1 MLNRARGQMPP
12 LELGLVLLLGFLW
25 GSPYALTK
33 ISLETIPPIT
43 LVAARVSL
51 AAAALWLIAISRGYE
66 VPRDRRLIGLFFVQ
80 GIITCV
86 VPYTLIAFGQ
96 QTVESGLAAILNST
110 TPLFVCVI
118 GVLWT
123 RHEPVTSSRVL
134 GAAIGFS
141 GVIAVAGASA
151 LFGLG
156 QHTIGQAAIILATV
170 SSAFSVIY
178 GRRFAGMPP
187 EVVAAGM
194 LTAAAITLVPLSLVV
209 EAPWQISPSLPSL
222 VALLVNAIVAT
233 ALGFAIY
240 FRLIRTVGSLAT
252 ASVGYLKPAVGVL
265 IGCLIFGEPF
275 TVVMAVGLFG
285 ILLGVAIING
295 KIRTS
300 GPPHDG
306 SKAGSDGAHPITPVA
321 GESGAIS

>member
-1 MLNRARGQMPP
+1 MSLRAWGRRVPAR
-12 LELGLVLLLGFLW
+12 EFGLVLLLGILW

-66 VPRDRRLIGLFFVQ
+66 VPKDRSFIGLLFVQ
-80 GIITCV
+80 GIISCV
-86 VPYTLIAFGQ
+86 APYTLIAFGQ

-110 TPLFVCVI
+110 TPLFVGVI

-123 RHEPVTSSRVL
+123 HHEPVTSRRIF

-141 GVIAVAGASA
+141 GVIAIAGANA
-151 LFGLG
+151 LFGVG
-156 QHTIGQAAIILATV
+156 QSAAGQAAIILATL

-178 GRRFAGMPP
+178 GRRFNSLAP
-187 EVVAAGM
+187 ELVAAGM
-194 LTAAAITLVPLSLVV
+194 LTAAAIVLVPFSLIV
-209 EAPWQISPSLPSL
+209 EAPWQVSPSIPSMI
-222 VALLVNAIVAT
+222 ALLINAIIAT

-240 FRLIRTVGSLAT
+240 FRLIRTVGSMAT

-265 IGCLIFGEPF
+265 LGWLIFGESL
-275 TVVMAVGLFG
+275 TLVMALGLFA
-285 ILLGVAIING
+285 ILLGVAIITG
-295 KIRTS
+295 GIPPPRLPLDKSKYEEVPPLAPVSRVS
-300 GPPHDG
+300 GP
-306 SKAGSDGAHPITPVA
+306 IV
-321 GESGAIS
+321 

>member
-1 MLNRARGQMPP
+1 MSIRPQGHMPL

-51 AAAALWLIAISRGYE
+51 AATALWLIAISRGYK
-66 VPRDRRLIGLFFVQ
+66 VPKERRLVGLLFVQ

-118 GVLWT
+118 GLLWT
-123 RHEPVTSSRVL
+123 RHEPVTSGRVL

-141 GVIAVAGASA
+141 GVIAIAGASA
-151 LFGLG
+151 LLGFG
-156 QHTIGQAAIILATV
+156 HDAVGQAAIILATV
-170 SSAFSVIY
+170 SSAFSVIH
-178 GRRFAGMPP
+178 GRRFDGMAP

-194 LTAAAITLVPLSLVV
+194 LTAAAITLVPLSLIF
-209 EAPWQISPSLPSL
+209 ESPWHISPSAPAI
-222 VALLVNAIVAT
+222 VALLINAVVAT

-240 FRLIRTVGSLAT
+240 FRLIRTVGSLTT

-265 IGCLIFGEPF
+265 IGCLILGEPF
-275 TVVMAVGLFG
+275 TIMMALGLFG
-285 ILLGVAIING
+285 ILLGMAIING
-295 KIRTS
+295 KIVWS
-300 GPPHDG
+300 GRPHEKL
-306 SKAGSDGAHPITPVA
+306 KAGSKEPHP
-321 GESGAIS
+321 AISVTGGTGGIG

>member
-1 MLNRARGQMPP
+1 MPP
-12 LELGLVLLLGFLW
+12 LELGLVLLLGLLW

-51 AAAALWLIAISRGYE
+51 AATALWLIAFSRGYRAPKE
-66 VPRDRRLIGLFFVQ
+66 RRVVRLLFVQ
-80 GIITCV
+80 GVITCV

-110 TPLFVCVI
+110 TPLFVCII

-123 RHEPVTSSRVL
+123 HHEPVTSSKVF
-134 GAAIGFS
+134 GAAVGFS
-141 GVIAVAGASA
+141 GVIAIAGASA

-156 QHTIGQAAIILATV
+156 DHAIGQAAIILATI
-170 SSAFSVIY
+170 SSAFSVIH
-178 GRRFAGMPP
+178 GRRFVGMAP

-194 LTAAAITLVPLSLVV
+194 LTAAAITLVPLSLIF
-209 EAPWQISPSLPSL
+209 ESPWHISPSAPSV
-222 VALLVNAIVAT
+222 VALLINAIVAT

-265 IGCLIFGEPF
+265 IGCLILGEPF
-275 TVVMAVGLFG
+275 TTVMALGLFG

-295 KIRTS
+295 KLTGLGATTS
-300 GPPHDG
+300 P
-306 SKAGSDGAHPITPVA
+306 TPDPM
-321 GESGAIS
+321 GRIP